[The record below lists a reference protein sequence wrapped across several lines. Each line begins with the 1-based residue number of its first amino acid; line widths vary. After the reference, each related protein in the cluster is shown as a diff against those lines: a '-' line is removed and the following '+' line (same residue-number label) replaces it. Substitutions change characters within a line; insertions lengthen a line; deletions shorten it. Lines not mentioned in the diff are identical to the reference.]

1 MIKFKKVS
9 NDKRILYLFIFRFN
23 QETKDYKNNILKFQ
37 WYLHMNQ
44 DSSDQFNETSGSRS
58 GPITCSLVRH
68 SRERLLHTS
77 LILCVFHG
85 ERMFERYVWD
95 SQEAI
100 YRRKKKRKERDI
112 PDSVKQLRRLWF
124 FCFSLEGNR
133 VGRSLLA
140 SVWNCCRALRL
151 ITRSWNKLI
160 PSIDYIILCLGS
172 KQISFYERIS
182 YQEDNWIFFF

>member
-1 MIKFKKVS
+1 MF
-9 NDKRILYLFIFRFN
+9 FIFRSN
-23 QETKDYKNNILKFQ
+23 QEIKDYKNNILKFQ

-100 YRRKKKRKERDI
+100 YRRKKKEKRTWHTGFSEA
-112 PDSVKQLRRLWF
+112 VKKAMVFLLLFRRQ
-124 FCFSLEGNR
+124 SRGQI
-133 VGRSLLA
+133 
-140 SVWNCCRALRL
+140 
-151 ITRSWNKLI
+151 ITRVCVKLLS
-160 PSIDYIILCLGS
+160 SIAADN
-172 KQISFYERIS
+172 SFLE
-182 YQEDNWIFFF
+182 